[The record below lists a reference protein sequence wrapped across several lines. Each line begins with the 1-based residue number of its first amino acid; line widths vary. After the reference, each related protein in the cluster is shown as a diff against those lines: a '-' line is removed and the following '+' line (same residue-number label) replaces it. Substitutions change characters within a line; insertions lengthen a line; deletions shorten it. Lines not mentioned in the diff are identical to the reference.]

1 MSNFR
6 PLTLLLALIVFTLT
20 GLFVSTGA
28 ARELPFSAGEKFVYK
43 AKWGFVDAGEAVIET
58 LPYESING
66 KKVLHFAMTTNT
78 SETVDRIY
86 KSKQRQDSYVDSN
99 FTHSVQY
106 QKRSMGSHPREVV
119 VYFDWKL
126 HQAVYVNFGEPERPV
141 SLVPGT
147 FDPLSMFFVI
157 RMGELKEGKVIEIP
171 ITDGKKFIAVKA
183 LVSGRERITV
193 NDREYDTYVVVPN
206 FDLSKAFDKNQ
217 PDLKIWFTADKKR
230 IPVKIQSKMK
240 IGTFDLEL
248 VSSHL

>member
-6 PLTLLLALIVFTLT
+6 SLTLLLVLIVFTLT
-20 GLFVSTGA
+20 GLLVSTGA
-28 ARELPFSAGEKFVYK
+28 ARELPFSVGEKFVYR
-43 AKWGFVDAGEAVIET
+43 AKWGVIDAGEAVIET
-58 LPYESING
+58 LPSESMNG

-217 PDLKIWFTADKKR
+217 PDLKIWFTADKRR